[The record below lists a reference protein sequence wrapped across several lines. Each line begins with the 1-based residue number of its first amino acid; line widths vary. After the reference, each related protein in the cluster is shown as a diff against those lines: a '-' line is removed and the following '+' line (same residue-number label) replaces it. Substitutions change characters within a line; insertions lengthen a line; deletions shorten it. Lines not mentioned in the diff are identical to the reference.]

1 MTIPRL
7 RPRLAALLLTLPL
20 VTTPLLAGC
29 GSPPWEQDA
38 ASSASPAATTSPTTS
53 PSPSPV
59 RPKVQND
66 LAKGSAKRKLTAGG
80 VTLAVT
86 YFSTLDMGRWTP
98 AATKPLSL
106 GLSGSFADGSEQDIF
121 LNQVTANIDVT
132 GPDGPLPTAEPLED
146 QADVTPGYLITS
158 PSSYS
163 QVFTVPAL
171 PAEATSL
178 TLNLTYELL
187 AQSAPKSQTYLKQSA
202 SDTLVISLAEA

>member
-1 MTIPRL
+1 MTIPR
-7 RPRLAALLLTLPL
+7 PGARLVAVLLTA
-20 VTTPLLAGC
+20 PLLVGC

-38 ASSASPAATTSPTTS
+38 ASTASPVPSASPT
-53 PSPSPV
+53 PSPAKPT
-59 RPKVQND
+59 KVQND
-66 LAKGSAKRKLTAGG
+66 LAKGSAKRKLAAGG

-106 GLSGSFADGSEQDIF
+106 GVSGSFGDGSEQDIF

-132 GPDGPLPTAEPLED
+132 GPDGPLPAAEPLVD

-163 QVFTVPAL
+163 QVFTVPTL
-171 PAEATSL
+171 PPEATSL

-202 SDTLVISLAEA
+202 SDTLVIALAAE